1 MSADLRREGWRWSV
15 VRIDGGVE
23 GLGVERESGG
33 AGDPGEALRHQV
45 RNLELA
51 MESQRL
57 IGIAIGLVAQRAGCS
72 SDLAWQQLVRVSQD
86 TNVKVREI
94 ARILVDARN
103 GRAEPA
109 DAATLADVASRLAC
123 GRPSKEQ

>member
-1 MSADLRREGWRWSV
+1 M

-33 AGDPGEALRHQV
+33 SGDPDEVLRLQI

-57 IGIAIGLVAQRAGCS
+57 IGVAIGLLAQRAGVGT
-72 SDLAWQQLVRVSQD
+72 DEAWQHLVRVSQD
-86 TNVKVREI
+86 TNIKVREI
-94 ARILVDARN
+94 ARILVEARN
-103 GRAEPA
+103 GQAQPA
-109 DAATLADVASRLAC
+109 DAASLAVVAARLVC
-123 GRPSKEQ
+123 RPSNEP

>member
-15 VRIDGGVE
+15 VRIDGGVDS
-23 GLGVERESGG
+23 LGVARESGG
-33 AGDPGEALRHQV
+33 AGESVEALRDQI

-51 MESQRL
+51 MDSQRL
-57 IGIAIGLVAQRAGCS
+57 IGIAIGLLAQRAGCS
-72 SDLAWQQLVRVSQD
+72 SDVAWQQLVRVSQD

-103 GRAEPA
+103 GRAEPG
-109 DAATLADVASRLAC
+109 DAALLADVVSRLAC
-123 GRPSKEQ
+123 GRSSKGQ

>member
-23 GLGVERESGG
+23 GLGGERESGG
-33 AGDPGEALRHQV
+33 AGEPDEAFRRQI

-57 IGIAIGLVAQRAGCS
+57 IGIAIGLLAQRAGCS
-72 SDLAWQQLVRVSQD
+72 TDVAWQQLVRVSQD

-109 DAATLADVASRLAC
+109 DAATLADVASRLGC
-123 GRPSKEQ
+123 GRLSKSR